1 MSNPSKDSQERSA
14 KAPTRREEEDPGMFG
29 ERRMRCQRLQAKSS
43 GPLSSPRRPAPEW
56 PDLLSITSVKE
67 KPRPRRE
74 PEPWEED
81 KDSAAE
87 PHGSIWF
94 DLTWKAR
101 SVALSPDR
109 RRASWRNSRY
119 GGFLTSAQHLRKT
132 VYGRFFEVCIEQVD
146 TKWSDGFGIGI
157 GVHPSLSSTLEADI
171 GGFYEAAG
179 SRRQRLHGLW
189 KAFQHEFGTQRRDVR
204 FESCSSER
212 IAARRGFQPTL
223 AVGGKDS
230 APLSISTKKEQP
242 KKREKRRIKA
252 VDSIHNYY
260 KIGETVMPSSHS
272 GMSVVFAKRVDNGL
286 EVVVK
291 VRAKAN
297 SFVDRAEEREWRHN
311 TEFMLNLPET
321 EGIAKLYEV
330 LEDKKGYYV
339 IMEKVAGQ
347 DLFETMTGK
356 GLLPVAEV
364 KEVIKQLLQALA
376 ELHARNCI
384 HKDLKLENVMFD
396 RTPPINA
403 KVDWSNTGD
412 QSPVKV
418 KLIDFDTVE
427 TVQPQTPKK
436 AKDVLGTDQYIAQEA
451 YDGNY
456 SAASDIFAVG
466 VIGYRLL
473 TAKFPFRADIF
484 DDEAGDNWVGSPK
497 MKEIRQKLQNYKIDW
512 NHRVFSLEPQACNLI
527 KAMLAS
533 NERERPTAKEAL
545 ANGWFNETGRRRS
558 MPDLDRAGRVTE
570 CRTVSVCSI

>member
-1 MSNPSKDSQERSA
+1 MNGQDSLEITVSFDQCVSSSPEESA
-14 KAPTRREEEDPGMFG
+14 GLSVRWTRF
-29 ERRMRCQRLQAKSS
+29 
-43 GPLSSPRRPAPEW
+43 GPLIQAVFGSTSAELSIAEVATGLSMACQEAAPDRDANTIYP
-56 PDLLSITSVKE
+56 PDL
-67 KPRPRRE
+67 PR
-74 PEPWEED
+74 W
-81 KDSAAE
+81 
-87 PHGSIWF
+87 IV
-94 DLTWKAR
+94 T
-101 SVALSPDR
+101 LSPMPTHLDWELGELLKTLGIHEMDR
-109 RRASWRNSRY
+109 V
-119 GGFLTSAQHLRKT
+119 SADEIHLP
-132 VYGRFFEVCIEQVD
+132 I
-146 TKWSDGFGIGI
+146 WSDKIALGLFALNGLPLNNLG
-157 GVHPSLSSTLEADI
+157 GSKLQVTLHET
-171 GGFYEAAG
+171 
-179 SRRQRLHGLW
+179 QLM
-189 KAFQHEFGTQRRDVR
+189 AFQ
-204 FESCSSER
+204 
-212 IAARRGFQPTL
+212 
-223 AVGGKDS
+223 KD
-230 APLSISTKKEQP
+230 
-242 KKREKRRIKA
+242 
-252 VDSIHNYY
+252 
-260 KIGETVMPSSHS
+260 
-272 GMSVVFAKRVDNGL
+272 L
-286 EVVVK
+286 E
-291 VRAKAN
+291 
-297 SFVDRAEEREWRHN
+297 EWRHN

>member
-1 MSNPSKDSQERSA
+1 MSVGQKDPSHSAALSQSGTGSASPTQNGHRSSNA
-14 KAPTRREEEDPGMFG
+14 SLSDKGRL
-29 ERRMRCQRLQAKSS
+29 RLQALGSS
-43 GPLSSPRRPAPEW
+43 GSMGSGRSAPCCHISPEELKGSNTTYRDGITEDSSGLSTQLPGSPDMSMKAELP
-56 PDLLSITSVKE
+56 VK
-67 KPRPRRE
+67 
-74 PEPWEED
+74 
-81 KDSAAE
+81 
-87 PHGSIWF
+87 GSSSMKGSSS
-94 DLTWKAR
+94 KAGEGLAGATEATK
-101 SVALSPDR
+101 SMDLSPK
-109 RRASWRNSRY
+109 SGKPVQS
-119 GGFLTSAQHLRKT
+119 GGTS
-132 VYGRFFEVCIEQVD
+132 
-146 TKWSDGFGIGI
+146 S
-157 GVHPSLSSTLEADI
+157 
-171 GGFYEAAG
+171 
-179 SRRQRLHGLW
+179 
-189 KAFQHEFGTQRRDVR
+189 
-204 FESCSSER
+204 

-223 AVGGKDS
+223 AAGAKGA

-242 KKREKRRIKA
+242 KRKEKRRIKA
-252 VDSIHNYY
+252 VDSIHNHY

-272 GMSVVFAKRVDNGL
+272 GMSVVFAKRVEEGM
-286 EVVVK
+286 EVVIK

-364 KEVIKQLLQALA
+364 KEVIKQLLQALEA
-376 ELHARNCI
+376 LHARNCI

-396 RTPPINA
+396 RTPPANA
-403 KVDWSNTGD
+403 KVDWDTLSGN

-473 TAKFPFRADIF
+473 TAKFPYRADIF

-512 NHRVFSLEPQACNLI
+512 NHRIFSLEPQACALI
-527 KAMLAS
+527 KAMLNS

-545 ANGWFNETGRRRS
+545 ANTWFNETQRRRS
-558 MPDLDRAGRVTE
+558 LPNLEGDRSPANGSAAAAPA
-570 CRTVSVCSI
+570 SVMKMISEG

>member
-1 MSNPSKDSQERSA
+1 MSAAGPKNSTHTASSPSASGSASPAHAAHRSSNA
-14 KAPTRREEEDPGMFG
+14 SLSDKGRL
-29 ERRMRCQRLQAKSS
+29 RLQALAGS
-43 GPLSSPRRPAPEW
+43 GSMGSGRSAPCCNVSTEELKHNSHGSYREGVSSSPEESAGLNTQPPGS
-56 PDLLSITSVKE
+56 PDLSVKGSSSLKGSASPKSGGDSQGLAGAVE
-67 KPRPRRE
+67 STKSGKPV
-74 PEPWEED
+74 
-81 KDSAAE
+81 
-87 PHGSIWF
+87 G
-94 DLTWKAR
+94 
-101 SVALSPDR
+101 
-109 RRASWRNSRY
+109 
-119 GGFLTSAQHLRKT
+119 Q
-132 VYGRFFEVCIEQVD
+132 
-146 TKWSDGFGIGI
+146 
-157 GVHPSLSSTLEADI
+157 SS
-171 GGFYEAAG
+171 
-179 SRRQRLHGLW
+179 
-189 KAFQHEFGTQRRDVR
+189 
-204 FESCSSER
+204 

-558 MPDLDRAGRVTE
+558 MPDLDRAGERSPGASAAAPKDMM
-570 CRTVSVCSI
+570 RMVSGG

>member
-1 MSNPSKDSQERSA
+1 MGSGRSAPCCNVTADEFKQNSHQTYREGISTSSEEQTGLNVQLPVSPELTVKGTQSQKSNGKSEPQGLAGATETSPKSA
-14 KAPTRREEEDPGMFG
+14 KAGG
-29 ERRMRCQRLQAKSS
+29 GGSS
-43 GPLSSPRRPAPEW
+43 
-56 PDLLSITSVKE
+56 
-67 KPRPRRE
+67 
-74 PEPWEED
+74 
-81 KDSAAE
+81 
-87 PHGSIWF
+87 
-94 DLTWKAR
+94 
-101 SVALSPDR
+101 
-109 RRASWRNSRY
+109 
-119 GGFLTSAQHLRKT
+119 
-132 VYGRFFEVCIEQVD
+132 
-146 TKWSDGFGIGI
+146 
-157 GVHPSLSSTLEADI
+157 
-171 GGFYEAAG
+171 
-179 SRRQRLHGLW
+179 
-189 KAFQHEFGTQRRDVR
+189 
-204 FESCSSER
+204 

-223 AVGGKDS
+223 AGPGK
-230 APLSISTKKEQP
+230 APLSISTKKEAS
-242 KKREKRRIKA
+242 KKRDKRRIKA
-252 VDSIHNYY
+252 VDSIHSCY
-260 KIGETVMPSSHS
+260 KIGESVMPSSHS
-272 GMSVVFAKRVDNGL
+272 GMTIVFGKRVEDGL
-286 EVVVK
+286 EVVIK

-339 IMEKVAGQ
+339 VMEKVAGQ

-364 KEVIKQLLQALA
+364 KEVIRQLLQALA

-396 RTPPINA
+396 RTPPANA
-403 KVDWSNTGD
+403 KADWSSFNSGD

-466 VIGYRLL
+466 VIGFRLL
-473 TAKFPFRADIF
+473 TAKFPFRPDIF

-512 NHRVFSLEPQACNLI
+512 NHRIFSMEPQARDLL

-533 NERERPTAKEAL
+533 NETARPTAKDAL
-545 ANGWFNETGRRRS
+545 SNPWFNETQRRRS
-558 MPDLDRAGRVTE
+558 LPNLEGGMSPAKSGSAKAVDLLRMASDGA
-570 CRTVSVCSI
+570 

>member
-1 MSNPSKDSQERSA
+1 MSGPKNPSHNAALSSSASGSASPTNGHRSSNA
-14 KAPTRREEEDPGMFG
+14 SLSDKGRL
-29 ERRMRCQRLQAKSS
+29 RLQALGSGSMGSGRSAPCCHVSAEELKQGGNTSYRNGLAEESS
-43 GPLSSPRRPAPEW
+43 GLSTHSPGS
-56 PDLLSITSVKE
+56 PDLSKAEMPVKGSPSMKGASPKSAE
-67 KPRPRRE
+67 GLAG
-74 PEPWEED
+74 
-81 KDSAAE
+81 AAE
-87 PHGSIWF
+87 TGKSDP
-94 DLTWKAR
+94 
-101 SVALSPDR
+101 SPK
-109 RRASWRNSRY
+109 SGKPV
-119 GGFLTSAQHLRKT
+119 GGGTS
-132 VYGRFFEVCIEQVD
+132 
-146 TKWSDGFGIGI
+146 S
-157 GVHPSLSSTLEADI
+157 
-171 GGFYEAAG
+171 
-179 SRRQRLHGLW
+179 
-189 KAFQHEFGTQRRDVR
+189 
-204 FESCSSER
+204 

-223 AVGGKDS
+223 AAGAKAN

-242 KKREKRRIKA
+242 KRKEKRRIKA

-260 KIGETVMPSSHS
+260 KVGETVMPSSHS
-272 GMSVVFAKRVDNGL
+272 GMSVVFAKRVEDGM

-364 KEVIKQLLQALA
+364 KEVMKQLLQALA

-396 RTPPINA
+396 RTPPANA
-403 KVDWSNTGD
+403 KADWDTLSGN

-473 TAKFPFRADIF
+473 TAKFPYKAEIF

-497 MKEIRQKLQNYKIDW
+497 MKEIRDKLKSYKIDW
-512 NHRVFSLEPQACNLI
+512 NHRIFSLEPQACALI
-527 KAMLAS
+527 KAMLNS
-533 NERERPTAKEAL
+533 NERERPSAKEAL
-545 ANGWFNETGRRRS
+545 ANSWFNETQRRRS
-558 MPDLDRAGRVTE
+558 LPNLEGTGERSPGASAAAVAPEVAKMMSQG
-570 CRTVSVCSI
+570 

>member
-1 MSNPSKDSQERSA
+1 MSVGQKDPSHSAALSQSGTGSASPTQNGHRSSNA
-14 KAPTRREEEDPGMFG
+14 SLSDKGRL
-29 ERRMRCQRLQAKSS
+29 RLQALGSSNSMGSGRSTPCCHVSPEELKGSNTTYRDGITSEESS
-43 GPLSSPRRPAPEW
+43 GLSTQSPGS
-56 PDLLSITSVKE
+56 PDLSMKAEVSVKGSPSMKGISPKAGE
-67 KPRPRRE
+67 GLAG
-74 PEPWEED
+74 
-81 KDSAAE
+81 AAE
-87 PHGSIWF
+87 AGTKSM
-94 DLTWKAR
+94 DM
-101 SVALSPDR
+101 SPK
-109 RRASWRNSRY
+109 SGKPVQS
-119 GGFLTSAQHLRKT
+119 GGTS
-132 VYGRFFEVCIEQVD
+132 
-146 TKWSDGFGIGI
+146 S
-157 GVHPSLSSTLEADI
+157 
-171 GGFYEAAG
+171 
-179 SRRQRLHGLW
+179 
-189 KAFQHEFGTQRRDVR
+189 
-204 FESCSSER
+204 

-223 AVGGKDS
+223 AAGTKGG

-242 KKREKRRIKA
+242 KRKEKRRIKA
-252 VDSIHNYY
+252 VDSIHNHY
-260 KIGETVMPSSHS
+260 KVGETVMPSSHS
-272 GMSVVFAKRVDNGL
+272 GMSVVFAKRVEDGM
-286 EVVVK
+286 EVVIK

-330 LEDKKGYYV
+330 LEDRKGYYV

-396 RTPPINA
+396 RTPPANA
-403 KVDWSNTGD
+403 KADWDTLSGN

-473 TAKFPFRADIF
+473 TAKFPYRAEIF

-512 NHRVFSLEPQACNLI
+512 NHRIFSLEPQACALI
-527 KAMLAS
+527 KAMLNS

-545 ANGWFNETGRRRS
+545 ANTWFNETQRRRS
-558 MPDLDRAGRVTE
+558 LPNLEGDRSPANGSAAPA
-570 CRTVSVCSI
+570 SVIKMTSEG